1 MKNLAPIE
9 YISPSSFYY
18 WEKCP
23 LKAVYARNYD
33 GPVLFPIHPDADLG
47 KLIHSFIENR
57 LNWEINTD
65 EIFEKKWNDEVQKLN
80 NKYRNSLLQK
90 VYFPIEWHSKYF
102 AVRKRQLQRFI
113 VKDVSETYMNHR
125 NRLTVTKY
133 GLAEKWIDDK
143 FDIGGKIDYV
153 RFNDN
158 NEIEDVID
166 YKTGNIFEIVEKEKI
181 IKPVYYC
188 QLALYGYLVLQNQ
201 SLNPNYYLQD
211 SNGEKHKVEISQIQI
226 EDVHKRA
233 VKLKSKINEHISRN
247 DINSL
252 ASPMQE
258 NCSFCDYRPL
268 CEAYKTTFIND
279 FSMKYLD
286 VHGKVVSIT
295 YGSKMTFKIQINE
308 RVINLRNI
316 VSAEKINE
324 GDEVYVYNLFCPDQ
338 EDSTLFATKSTIVIH
353 E

>member
-1 MKNLAPIE
+1 MRNLLPIKF
-9 YISPSSFYY
+9 ISPSSFYY

-33 GPVLFPIHPDADLG
+33 GPVLFPKHPDADLG

-57 LNWEINTD
+57 LNWEISTD
-65 EIFEKKWNDEVQKLN
+65 EVFEKKWKDEVQKLN
-80 NKYRNSLLQK
+80 NEYRNSLLQK

-102 AVRKRQLQRFI
+102 AVKKRQLQKFI
-113 VKDVSETYMNHR
+113 VKDVSETFMNHK
-125 NRLTVTKY
+125 NRLAENMN
-133 GLAEKWIDDK
+133 GLAEKWIDDNL
-143 FDIGGKIDYV
+143 DIGGKIDYV

-166 YKTGNIFEIVEKEKI
+166 FKTGKIFEIVEKEKT

-201 SLNPNYYLQD
+201 SLNPNYFLQE
-211 SNGEKHKVEISQIQI
+211 SNGEKYKVEINQSQIEGI
-226 EDVHKRA
+226 HKRA
-233 VKLKSKINEHISRN
+233 VKLKNIINEHISKN
-247 DINSL
+247 DLNSL

-268 CEAYKTTFIND
+268 CDAYKAKFLND
-279 FSMKYLD
+279 LSKKNVD
-286 VHGKVVSIT
+286 VHGRVLSVIK
-295 YGSKMTFKIQINE
+295 GSKMAFKIQIAE
-308 RVINLRNI
+308 RVVTLKNI

-324 GDEVYVYNLFCPDQ
+324 GDEIYVYNLFCPD
-338 EDSTLFATKSTIVIH
+338 EEESTLFATKSTIVSY